1 MDAVMAEKEVSLT
14 FYHVN
19 GLLTW
24 EQLYAL
30 FNIIEDYEA
39 ASDQEQYDMICLK
52 SMVLNTPMEG
62 GRTFGELLCMIE
74 SPNVEAVPSSELR
87 DINSAGQSG

>member
-1 MDAVMAEKEVSLT
+1 MAEKEVNLT

-30 FNIIEDYEA
+30 FNIIEDYETVD
-39 ASDQEQYDMICLK
+39 DQEQYDIACLK

-62 GRTFGELLCMIE
+62 GRTFGDLLCMIQ

-87 DINSAGQSG
+87 DINPASQSG